1 VRGDLLD
8 ISGGEVV
15 TEAGR
20 RPDALI
26 SALIGFAIGK
36 IAGTIR
42 PRFDRLARNF
52 PLGSYRRQ

>member
-1 VRGDLLD
+1 LPRSFAAKVASTNVRGDLLD

-36 IAGTIR
+36 IAG
-42 PRFDRLARNF
+42 DH
-52 PLGSYRRQ
+52 